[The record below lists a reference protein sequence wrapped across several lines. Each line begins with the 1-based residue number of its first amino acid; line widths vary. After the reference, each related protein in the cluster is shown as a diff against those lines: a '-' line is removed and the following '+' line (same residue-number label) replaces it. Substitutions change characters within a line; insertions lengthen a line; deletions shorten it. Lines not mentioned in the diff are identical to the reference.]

1 MHDSL
6 GLLGAVLIT
15 CTALPLLAALVHAVL
30 DSQYLDLEGLLPKT
44 AIGAALLVPALM
56 LPGAFMG
63 WSGTGALLVIA
74 LLSLML

>member
-30 DSQYLDLEGLLPKT
+30 DSQYLDLEGLLPRT
-44 AIGAALLVPALM
+44 AIRTAWIVPALM
-56 LPGAFMG
+56 LPGAFLG
-63 WSGTGALLVIA
+63 WLGTGALLVIA